1 LLLFGTF
8 GDEGEWEVASGQSIK
23 VACRRRILKSIRERT
38 GRTLTPDAQP
48 KKVKQVRIRES
59 RKKMEIDQSTKKD
72 ISKEEVEKQISL
84 AICSPSP
91 GPTTSES
98 DWLCSW
104 LT

>member
-23 VACRRRILKSIRERT
+23 VACRRRILKSIRERA

-59 RKKMEIDQSTKKD
+59 RKKDGD
-72 ISKEEVEKQISL
+72 RSKHQEGHLKGRSREANKSRNL
-84 AICSPSP
+84 
-91 GPTTSES
+91 
-98 DWLCSW
+98 
-104 LT
+104 LTVSRPDDVGV